1 MKNLLIV
8 SLTVFTSLLLFNCQ
22 QNESKD
28 DKNSLDIISETHQ
41 DTLIRL
47 FIENPSQYA
56 FEETIES
63 IKTEVEKKSWRVTA
77 IHDLQETL
85 KKNGQ
90 DVLPVKVFAICHP
103 KYSGQILSGDD
114 ERIVSP
120 LMPCRLSVYQKSDGK
135 TYISRMDPKMID
147 RMFTGKVAQVMKE
160 SADDVEDI
168 LKTIFKSEN

>member
-1 MKNLLIV
+1 MKNFLIISLTSLTLLLLI
-8 SLTVFTSLLLFNCQ
+8 NCQ
-22 QNESKD
+22 QSGIEG
-28 DKNSLDIISETHQ
+28 DKNSQNVISETHQ
-41 DTLIRL
+41 DTLIKL
-47 FIENPSQYA
+47 FIEDECQYP
-56 FEETIES
+56 FEKTIEL
-63 IKTEVEKKSWRVTA
+63 IKSEVEKKTWRVTA

-103 KYSGQILSGDD
+103 KYSGQILSGDT

-135 TYISRMDPKMID
+135 SYISRMDPKVID

-160 SADDVEDI
+160 SANDVEDI
-168 LKTIFKSEN
+168 LEIILKKEK